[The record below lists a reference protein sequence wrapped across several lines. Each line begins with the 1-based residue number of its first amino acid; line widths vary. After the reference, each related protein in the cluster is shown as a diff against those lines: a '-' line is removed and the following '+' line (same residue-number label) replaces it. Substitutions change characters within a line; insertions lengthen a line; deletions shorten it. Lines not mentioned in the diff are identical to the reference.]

1 MASSIRQRLASERG
15 AELIEFAM
23 VLPLL
28 LMLVFGIVDFG
39 FMFQRY
45 LVVTNAAREGARMAS
60 LPNYLPEQVQAR
72 VNAYI
77 AAGGLTGTATTP
89 PPVTESMTVGG
100 RTFTVVRVTVSY
112 SHDFVFLGPIMSLFG
127 DGLSSTTLNAVA
139 TMRLESQGS

>member
-28 LMLVFGIVDFG
+28 LMLIFGIVDFG

-60 LPNYLPEQVQAR
+60 LQRLPEQVQAR

-77 AAGGLTGTATTP
+77 AAGGLTGTASTP

-100 RTFTVVRVTVSY
+100 RTFTVVPVAV
-112 SHDFVFLGPIMSLFG
+112 GPR
-127 DGLSSTTLNAVA
+127 TTSCSWAP
-139 TMRLESQGS
+139 S

>member
-1 MASSIRQRLASERG
+1 MRQRLTSERG

-28 LMLVFGIVDFG
+28 LMLIFGIVDFG

-60 LPNYLPEQVQAR
+60 LPNYQPAQVQAR

-89 PPVTESMTVGG
+89 PPVTESMTVAG

-112 SHDFVFLGPIMSLFG
+112 AHDFVFLGPLMDLFG
-127 DGLSSTTLNAVA
+127 DGLSTTTLTAAA